1 MYMNGIDI
9 EERYLVIYSSMREYA
24 IRDMDHGEEIMSG
37 MLN

>member
-1 MYMNGIDI
+1 MYMNGKDL
-9 EERYLVIYSSMREYA
+9 EERYLVIYSLMRVYA